1 MNTKIINIL
10 NLFYTIIF
18 LFFILDTFTPLEIKN
33 QNIKS
38 FIYFGII
45 IFTPLI
51 LIINLWK
58 GKSIKFKIIT
68 SIISILTLIS
78 IIFIGPLKIIYLSS
92 SWKTDRI
99 IYQNKILTNNRI
111 EYQMQ
116 DVGALGYNKRTV
128 EVIYFTENFMFVKPF
143 NKNNFKSNE
152 WIEINKVVNE
162 LELKY

>member
-1 MNTKIINIL
+1 MKTKIINIL

-18 LFFILDTFTPLEIKN
+18 LFFILDKFTPLEIKN

-45 IFTPLI
+45 IFTPI
-51 LIINLWK
+51 IFIINLWK
-58 GKSIKFKIIT
+58 GKSMKFKIIT
-68 SIISILTLIS
+68 SIIPIFTLIGVV
-78 IIFIGPLKIIYLSS
+78 FIGLLKIIYLSS

-152 WIEINKVVNE
+152 WIKINKEVNE

>member
-1 MNTKIINIL
+1 MKTKIINIL

-33 QNIKS
+33 QNLKS

-45 IFTPLI
+45 IFTPII

-58 GKSIKFKIIT
+58 GKSLKFKIIT
-68 SIISILTLIS
+68 SIIPIFTLIGVV
-78 IIFIGPLKIIYLSS
+78 FIGLLKIIYLSS

-99 IYQNKILTNNRI
+99 IYQNKILTNKRI

-116 DVGALGYNKRTV
+116 DVGAFGYNKRTV
-128 EVIYFTENFMFVKPF
+128 EVIYFTENFIFVKPF

-152 WIEINKVVNE
+152 WIKINKVVNE
-162 LELKY
+162 LGLKY

>member
-1 MNTKIINIL
+1 MKTKIINIL

-18 LFFILDTFTPLEIKN
+18 LFFILDKFTPLEIKN

-45 IFTPLI
+45 IFTPI
-51 LIINLWK
+51 IFIINLWK
-58 GKSIKFKIIT
+58 GKSMKFKIIT
-68 SIISILTLIS
+68 SIIPIFTLIGVV
-78 IIFIGPLKIIYLSS
+78 FIGLLKIIYLSS

-99 IYQNKILTNNRI
+99 IYQNKILTNKRI

-116 DVGALGYNKRTV
+116 DVGTFGYNKRTV

-152 WIEINKVVNE
+152 WIEINKEVNG